1 MSLNQSENS
10 ISYQLPYQLP
20 GKHTQNVDD
29 VYDHSKDIGWYEDEE
44 GEEEEGTM
52 LFQYMLLNRVTTYSK
67 TIGVLVLVCTSTLSM
82 SMRTTK

>member
-20 GKHTQNVDD
+20 GQHTQNVDD